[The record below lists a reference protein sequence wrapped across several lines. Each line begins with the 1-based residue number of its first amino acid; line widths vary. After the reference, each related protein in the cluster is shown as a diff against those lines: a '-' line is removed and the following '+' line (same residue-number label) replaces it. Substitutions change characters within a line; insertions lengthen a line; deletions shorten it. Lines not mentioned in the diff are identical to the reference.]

1 MKRIVIA
8 AIPLAAFFVLG
19 AGVAS
24 ADQSGMAGMHDQY
37 VFKGRRCFT
46 SHTHVGTGS
55 LSRSKRQAIASAAQD
70 WSAFTS
76 FEYGSSWASW
86 RVAVGKTVEC
96 ERAGRGWL
104 CEVQA
109 RPCLMRYGRRLR
121 QAKR

>member
-1 MKRIVIA
+1 MKRVTIA

-19 AGVAS
+19 AGHAS

-37 VFKGRRCFT
+37 VAKGRRCFT
-46 SHTHVGTGS
+46 SHTHVGTGV
-55 LSRSKRQAIASAAQD
+55 LSRSKRQATASAARD

-96 ERAGRGWL
+96 ERSGRGWL

-109 RPCLMRYGRRLR
+109 RPCLMGYGRRFR
-121 QAKR
+121 KAHR

>member
-1 MKRIVIA
+1 MKRTAIA

-19 AGVAS
+19 AGHAS
-24 ADQSGMAGMHDQY
+24 AQQSGMAGMHDQY
-37 VFKGRRCFT
+37 VVKGRRCFT

-55 LSRSKRQAIASAAQD
+55 VSRSKRHAIVSAARD

-86 RVAVGKTVEC
+86 RVAVGKAVEC
-96 ERAGRGWL
+96 ERSGQGWL

-109 RPCLMRYGRRLR
+109 RPCLMRYGRR
-121 QAKR
+121 AKR